1 MDYTIVGCGISGL
14 NIGIKLL
21 EKYSTKNVII
31 YEKSSYIGGRIYTN
45 KPKINGKTIKYE
57 AGAARFNKNHV
68 NVISLLKKYNLDS
81 KIIEIPTKT
90 KVVFTKKI
98 TSSYVDNVDELLEK
112 LFKHTF
118 TKHYLQSKVLYDV
131 IIDIYDKQTAD
142 FLKHSYPY
150 YSEICITNAYDALRL
165 LKVDLNNNQKF
176 YILNGGLSQ
185 LIQKMK
191 QAFVSLGGKIKLNH
205 MLSNLEIIN
214 ESFHCYFK
222 CDSNTITKTSNNVI
236 LACDGLNIQKMRFLK
251 HFKIDSLTQSV
262 KVEPLLRI
270 YAIYNK
276 IWFKDLPKI
285 VSNEKIKYI
294 IPINEKT
301 GLIMISYTDG
311 KNARYWHKMTEK
323 EQKHELTNQLN
334 KIFPDKK
341 ISHPKHIFNHYWETG
356 ASYWKPTYNSDKLK
370 IKMLK
375 PTKHKLF
382 ICGDSFSSRQA
393 WIEGSLESSSKLF
406 DTYFRKL

>member
-1 MDYTIVGCGISGL
+1 MDYTIIGCGISGL
-14 NIGIKLL
+14 NIGLKLL
-21 EKYSTKNVII
+21 HKYPTKNIVI

-57 AGAARFNKNHV
+57 AGAARFNRNHV
-68 NVISLLKKYNLDS
+68 HLLSLLKKYNLYS
-81 KIIEIPTKT
+81 KIIEIPTQT
-90 KVVFTKKI
+90 TVVFTKNI
-98 TSSYVDNVDELLEK
+98 TSSYVDTVDELLEK

-131 IIDIYDKQTAD
+131 IEEVYDKQTAD

-165 LKVDLNNNQKF
+165 LEVDLNNKLKF

-191 QAFVSLGGKIKLNH
+191 QDFVQRGGKIKLNH
-205 MLSNLEIIN
+205 MLSNLKVIN
-214 ESFHCYFK
+214 KSFECYFK
-222 CDSNTITKTSNNVI
+222 YNDTIITKNSDNVI

-251 HFKIDSLTQSV
+251 QFKIDSLIHSV

-270 YAIYNK
+270 YAVYDK
-276 IWFKDLPKI
+276 VWFKDLPKI
-285 VSNEKIKYI
+285 VTNEKIKYI

-311 KNARYWHKMTEK
+311 KNARYWHKMNEK
-323 EQKHELTNQLN
+323 QQKLELTTQLN

-341 ISHPKHIFNHYWETG
+341 ISQPKHILNHYWVEG
-356 ASYWKPTYNSDKLK
+356 ASYWKPNYNSDKLK
-370 IKMLK
+370 IKILK
-375 PTKHKLF
+375 PSKYNLF
-382 ICGDSFSSRQA
+382 ICGDSYSSRQA
-393 WIEGSLESSSKLF
+393 WIEGALEASTTLF
-406 DTYFRKL
+406 NKHLS

>member
-21 EKYSTKNVII
+21 EKYPTKNVTI

-45 KPKINGKTIKYE
+45 KPNINAKSINYE

-68 NVISLLKKYNLDS
+68 NVISLLKKYNLDT
-81 KIIEIPTKT
+81 KVIEIPTKT
-90 KVVFTKKI
+90 KVLFTKKI

-112 LFKHTF
+112 LFKHKF

-131 IIDIYDKQTAD
+131 VLDIYDKQTAN

-150 YSEICITNAYDALRL
+150 YSEICIANAYDALRL
-165 LKVDLNNNQKF
+165 LKEDLNNKQKF

-191 QAFVSLGGKIKLNH
+191 QDFVHHGGKIKLNH
-205 MLSNLEIIN
+205 MLSNLELIN
-214 ESFHCYFK
+214 KSFK
-222 CDSNTITKTSNNVI
+222 CNFKRLEHTITTSSDNVI

-270 YAIYNK
+270 YAVYNK
-276 IWFKDLPKI
+276 AWFKDLPKI
-285 VSNEKIKYI
+285 VTNEKIKYI

-311 KNARYWHKMTEK
+311 KNARYWNKMTEK
-323 EQKHELTNQLN
+323 EQKQELTNQLN

-341 ISHPKHIFNHYWETG
+341 ISQPKHIFNHYWETG
-356 ASYWKPTYNSDKLK
+356 ASYWKPNYNSDKLK

-375 PTKHKLF
+375 PTNHNLF

-393 WIEGSLESSSKLF
+393 WIEGALESSNMVFKKHLS
-406 DTYFRKL
+406 